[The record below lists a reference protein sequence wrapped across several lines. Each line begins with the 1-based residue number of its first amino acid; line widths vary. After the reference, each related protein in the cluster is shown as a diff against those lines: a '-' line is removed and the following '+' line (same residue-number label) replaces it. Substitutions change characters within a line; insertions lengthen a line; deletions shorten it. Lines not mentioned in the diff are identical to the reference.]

1 MNPETNP
8 LQAMR
13 SVTHP
18 GALRHG
24 RVQQDAR
31 RSTTSYGI
39 ASAGLARKLKICLE
53 EKQKIYDE
61 NIELADHAKKLY
73 DENMN
78 HTKTQ
83 KPGSG
88 GGGKRRT
95 KRRRTKR
102 RRTKRRRTKR
112 RRTKRRRTK
121 RSY

>member
-13 SVTHP
+13 SVPPP
-18 GALRHG
+18 GGAPS
-24 RVQQDAR
+24 R

-39 ASAGLARKLKICLE
+39 ASADQAEQLKICLE

-61 NIELADHAKKLY
+61 NIQLADHAQKLL
-73 DENMN
+73 DENIQLTSN
-78 HTKTQ
+78 EELKVTK

-112 RRTKRRRTK
+112 RRTKR
-121 RSY
+121 S